1 MLSGISSADLPFE
14 VKMISEPIRKM
25 TQFHWIT
32 LFICISFAWIFLYFL
47 SVPNELRLLS
57 KIYGSNFL
65 NEFCIITPDL
75 GGFFQILCMWV
86 LMSGAMMAPSALPA
100 FAVYE
105 ELGDNVEIDLLR
117 LLLGYLTIWVV
128 FSFFASISQMILF
141 IYGYLDILGQSTSD
155 KLSGLLLFL
164 AGLYQFTSLKE
175 ACLAKCRR
183 PLTFFM
189 QYFDQGPVANGLRL
203 GAVCLGCC
211 WALMLLSFV
220 GGVMN
225 LAFMGLAT
233 FLMMVEKLPQYGRF
247 LTMPLG
253 IILVLSGLNLFIF

>member
-1 MLSGISSADLPFE
+1 
-14 VKMISEPIRKM
+14 MISEQVRKM
-25 TQFHWIT
+25 TQVHWIM
-32 LFICISFAWIFLYFL
+32 LFLAISIAWIFLYLL

-57 KIYGSNFL
+57 KIYGANFF
-65 NEFCIITPDL
+65 NEFCIITTDVS
-75 GGFFQILCMWV
+75 GFFQIFSMWI
-86 LMSGAMMAPSALPA
+86 LMSAAMMAPTALPA

-105 ELGDNVEIDLLR
+105 ELGDNVEINLLR
-117 LLLGYLTIWVV
+117 LLLGYLTVWIV
-128 FSFFASISQMILF
+128 FSFFAAVLQMALF
-141 IYGYLDILGQSTSD
+141 IYGYLDNLGQVTSS
-155 KLSGLLLFL
+155 KLSGLILFF
-164 AGLYQFTSLKE
+164 AGLYQFTSLKQ

-189 QYFDQGPVANGLRL
+189 QHFDQGPLANGLRL

-211 WALMLLSFV
+211 WALMLISFV

-233 FLMMVEKLPQYGRF
+233 FLMIIEKLPQYGRF

-253 IILVLSGLNLFIF
+253 LILILSGLNLFIL

>member
-1 MLSGISSADLPFE
+1 
-14 VKMISEPIRKM
+14 MISEPIRKM

-32 LFICISFAWIFLYFL
+32 LFTCISLAWIFLYFI

-57 KIYGSNFL
+57 KIYGANFL

-86 LMSGAMMAPSALPA
+86 LMSGAMMAPTALPA

-105 ELGDNVEIDLLR
+105 ELGNNVEIDLWR
-117 LLLGYLTIWVV
+117 LLLGYLTIWIV
-128 FSFFASISQMILF
+128 FSFFVSISQMILF
-141 IYGYLDILGQSTSD
+141 IYGFLDNLGQSTSD
-155 KLSGLLLFL
+155 KLSGLLLFF
-164 AGLYQFTSLKE
+164 AGVYQFTNLKE

>member
-1 MLSGISSADLPFE
+1 
-14 VKMISEPIRKM
+14 MISEQVRKM
-25 TQFHWIT
+25 TQVHWIM
-32 LFICISFAWIFLYFL
+32 LFLAISIAWIFLYLL

-57 KIYGSNFL
+57 KIYGANFF
-65 NEFCIITPDL
+65 NEFCIITPDVN
-75 GGFFQILCMWV
+75 GFFQIFSMWI
-86 LMSGAMMAPSALPA
+86 LMSAAMMAPTALPA

-105 ELGDNVEIDLLR
+105 ELGDNVEINLLR
-117 LLLGYLTIWVV
+117 LLLGYLTVWIV
-128 FSFFASISQMILF
+128 FSFFAAVLQMALF
-141 IYGYLDILGQSTSD
+141 IYGYLDNLGQVTSS
-155 KLSGLLLFL
+155 KLSGLILFF
-164 AGLYQFTSLKE
+164 AGIYQFTSLKQ

-189 QYFDQGPVANGLRL
+189 QYFDQGPLANGLRL

-211 WALMLLSFV
+211 WALMLISFV

-233 FLMMVEKLPQYGRF
+233 FLMIIEKLPQYGRF

-253 IILVLSGLNLFIF
+253 LILILSGLNLFIF

>member
-1 MLSGISSADLPFE
+1 
-14 VKMISEPIRKM
+14 MISEQVRKM
-25 TQFHWIT
+25 TQVHWIM
-32 LFICISFAWIFLYFL
+32 LFLAISIAWIFLYLL

-57 KIYGSNFL
+57 KIYGANFF
-65 NEFCIITPDL
+65 NEFCIITPDVN
-75 GGFFQILCMWV
+75 GFFQIFSMWI
-86 LMSGAMMAPSALPA
+86 LMSAAMMAPSALPA

-105 ELGDNVEIDLLR
+105 ELGDNVEINLLR
-117 LLLGYLTIWVV
+117 LLLGYLTVWIV
-128 FSFFASISQMILF
+128 FSFFAAVSQMALF
-141 IYGYLDILGQSTSD
+141 IHGYLDNLGQVTSS
-155 KLSGLLLFL
+155 KLSGLILFF
-164 AGLYQFTSLKE
+164 AGLYQFTSLKQ

-189 QYFDQGPVANGLRL
+189 QYFDQGPLANGLRL

-211 WALMLLSFV
+211 WALMLISFV

-233 FLMMVEKLPQYGRF
+233 FLMIIEKLPQYGRF

-253 IILVLSGLNLFIF
+253 LILILSGLHLFIF

>member
-1 MLSGISSADLPFE
+1 
-14 VKMISEPIRKM
+14 MISEQVRKM
-25 TQFHWIT
+25 TQVHWIM
-32 LFICISFAWIFLYFL
+32 LFLAISIAWIFLYLL

-57 KIYGSNFL
+57 KIYGVNFF
-65 NEFCIITPDL
+65 NEFCIITPDFS
-75 GGFFQILCMWV
+75 GFFQIFLMWI
-86 LMSGAMMAPSALPA
+86 LMSAAMMAPTALPA

-105 ELGDNVEIDLLR
+105 ELGDNVEINLLR
-117 LLLGYLTIWVV
+117 LLLGYLTVWIV
-128 FSFFASISQMILF
+128 FSFFAAVSQMALF
-141 IYGYLDILGQSTSD
+141 IYGYLDSLGQVTSS
-155 KLSGLLLFL
+155 KLSGLILFF
-164 AGLYQFTSLKE
+164 AGLYQFTSLKQ

-189 QYFDQGPVANGLRL
+189 QYFDQGPLANGLRL

-211 WALMLLSFV
+211 WALMFISFV

-233 FLMMVEKLPQYGRF
+233 FLMMIEKLPQYGRF

-253 IILVLSGLNLFIF
+253 LILILSGLNLFIF

>member
-1 MLSGISSADLPFE
+1 
-14 VKMISEPIRKM
+14 MISEQVRKM
-25 TQFHWIT
+25 TQVHWIM
-32 LFICISFAWIFLYFL
+32 LFLAISIAWIFLYLL

-57 KIYGSNFL
+57 KIYGANFF
-65 NEFCIITPDL
+65 NEFCIITPDV
-75 GGFFQILCMWV
+75 GGFFQIFSMWI
-86 LMSGAMMAPSALPA
+86 LMSAAMMAPTALPA

-105 ELGDNVEIDLLR
+105 ELGDNVEINLLR
-117 LLLGYLTIWVV
+117 LLIGYLTVWIV
-128 FSFFASISQMILF
+128 FSFFAAVSQMALF
-141 IYGYLDILGQSTSD
+141 IYGYLDNLGQVTSS
-155 KLSGLLLFL
+155 KLSGLILFF
-164 AGLYQFTSLKE
+164 AGIYQFTSLKQ

-189 QYFDQGPVANGLRL
+189 QYFDQGPLANGLRL

-211 WALMLLSFV
+211 WALMLISFV

-233 FLMMVEKLPQYGRF
+233 FLMIIEKLPQYGRF

-253 IILVLSGLNLFIF
+253 LILILSGINLFIF

>member
-1 MLSGISSADLPFE
+1 
-14 VKMISEPIRKM
+14 MISEQVRKM
-25 TQFHWIT
+25 TQVHWIM
-32 LFICISFAWIFLYFL
+32 LFLAISVAWIFLYLL

-57 KIYGSNFL
+57 KIYGVNFF
-65 NEFCIITPDL
+65 NEFCIITPDVS
-75 GGFFQILCMWV
+75 GFFQIFSMWI
-86 LMSGAMMAPSALPA
+86 LMSAAMMAPTALPA

-105 ELGDNVEIDLLR
+105 ELGDNVEINLLR
-117 LLLGYLTIWVV
+117 LLLGYLTVWIV
-128 FSFFASISQMILF
+128 FSFFAAVSQMALF
-141 IYGYLDILGQSTSD
+141 IYGYLDNLGQVTSS
-155 KLSGLLLFL
+155 KLSGLILFF
-164 AGLYQFTSLKE
+164 AGVYQFTSLKQ

-189 QYFDQGPVANGLRL
+189 QYFDQGPLANGLRL

-211 WALMLLSFV
+211 WALMLISFV

-233 FLMMVEKLPQYGRF
+233 FLMIIEKLPQYGRF

-253 IILVLSGLNLFIF
+253 LILILSGLNLFIF